1 MSEDK
6 ISFAMDLA
14 AMLTIEELSMDM
26 GRPLDEVFIDFMGS
40 NTAAMLFDDETKLWW
55 DGPLSIAAA
64 YKAERNGFSASDS

>member
-26 GRPLDEVFIDFMGS
+26 G
-40 NTAAMLFDDETKLWW
+40 
-55 DGPLSIAAA
+55 AAA
-64 YKAERNGFSASDS
+64 GRGFHRFHGFEYGCDAV